1 MGHILYSDAM
11 DVIVKEVG
19 LRESL
24 AGGLSRA
31 AFTMRPKGCREF
43 FVSDRG
49 VFEAGEDHAQW
60 PWYSL
65 PISRV
70 PQL

>member
-1 MGHILYSDAM
+1 MGHILHSDAT

-31 AFTMRPKGCREF
+31 TFTMRPKGCREF
-43 FVSDRG
+43 LSDRG
-49 VFEAGEDHAQW
+49 VFGAQEDHVQW

-65 PISRV
+65 PISCV